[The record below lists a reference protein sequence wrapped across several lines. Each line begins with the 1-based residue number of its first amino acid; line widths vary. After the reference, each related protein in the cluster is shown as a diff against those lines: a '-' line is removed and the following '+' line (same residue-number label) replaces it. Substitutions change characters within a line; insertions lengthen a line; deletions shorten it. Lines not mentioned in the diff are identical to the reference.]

1 MHTICLYSL
10 QIRGQVDENEINAI
24 SPLQI
29 ERVWT
34 DTAVTQFTV
43 QTDQSG
49 LLGLVRYLHNR
60 GFVFNKVQ
68 YEIINQN
75 NELCHT

>member
-1 MHTICLYSL
+1 MHTICLYTL
-10 QIRGQVDENEINAI
+10 QIRGQIDENEINMI

-29 ERVWT
+29 ERVWA

-49 LLGLVRYLHNR
+49 LLGLMRHLHNR
-60 GFVFNKVQ
+60 GFVFTTITCKLL
-68 YEIINQN
+68 NQKS
-75 NELCHT
+75 